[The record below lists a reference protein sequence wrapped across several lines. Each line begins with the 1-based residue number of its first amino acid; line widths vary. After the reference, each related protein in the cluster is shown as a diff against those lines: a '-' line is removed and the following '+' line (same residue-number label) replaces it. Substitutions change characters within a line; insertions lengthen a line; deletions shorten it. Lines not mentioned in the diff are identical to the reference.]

1 MSNMGLLLSTYTCGL
16 FYLINKNAGW
26 RQLALACWLVNQKT
40 QHNTTVFVFV
50 IPGNK
55 YSLHF
60 IKWLTHMETTRME
73 GQKIQE
79 IGRVMLQGALVAGKD
94 ESRTKQND

>member
-1 MSNMGLLLSTYTCGL
+1 
-16 FYLINKNAGW
+16 
-26 RQLALACWLVNQKT
+26 
-40 QHNTTVFVFV
+40 
-50 IPGNK
+50 
-55 YSLHF
+55 
-60 IKWLTHMETTRME
+60 METTRTE